1 MATDEEIIK
10 DAMAKK
16 NNCNN
21 KRPCNHCDDLRMMV
35 IDNPDE
41 AFNIMQLARADERK
55 ARDAELLDF
64 LKISRDNNPY
74 PVDIFISVEGK
85 AARNAY
91 TVAIEDIEK
100 FIAESSPQKPE
111 EKKEVK

>member
-1 MATDEEIIK
+1 MATDEEIL
-10 DAMAKK
+10 ATLQAKK
-16 NNCNN
+16 GFMSDTHYAMLSAI
-21 KRPCNHCDDLRMMV
+21 KIGRK
-35 IDNPDE
+35 IGKQE
-41 AFNIMQLARADERK
+41 GKK

-100 FIAESSPQKPE
+100 FIAESSPPKPE
-111 EKKEVK
+111 ETKKVGK